1 MAKGFQIK
9 KLDWNLIT
17 VVILLCTV
25 GLVVIYSANAGM
37 DEQVQVNNFQKQI
50 IWMAIGIIIVV
61 IMIMIPLKV
70 FFAFAYIFYT
80 GALLGLIFV
89 LLQDN
94 GGASERWISLGGLR
108 LQPSEFAKIAIVL
121 ALARYL
127 SQCKI
132 QNNKLKDF
140 IIVFIMVAI
149 PVYLI
154 KEQPDL
160 GTSLVFLSLII
171 PLLYWAGIQPFTL
184 FVLISPFLSVITSF
198 QFIFFL
204 CWMLI
209 MTGVLYLS
217 KKRLVVVMGLFL
229 ANIIVGFITPELWN
243 NLEDYQKQRIKILF
257 DPHQDARGTGYQ
269 VIQSMNAI
277 GSGGSTGKGFL
288 KGTQTQ
294 LRFLPEQNTDFIF
307 SVLGE
312 EFGFVGI
319 STVFLLFFL
328 LINRMISAAV
338 NARNQFESLIVMG
351 FASIILF
358 HIFVN
363 TGMTVNLMPVTG
375 LPLPFLSY
383 GGSFLITIMAMIGIV
398 LNIVYKRGTYF

>member
-1 MAKGFQIK
+1 MAKEFQIK
-9 KLDWNLIT
+9 KLDWNLII
-17 VVILLCTV
+17 VVILLCTA
-25 GLVVIYSANAGM
+25 GLIAIYSANTGM
-37 DEQVQVNNFQKQI
+37 DDQVQVNNFHRQI
-50 IWMAIGIIIVV
+50 IWLVMGIIIAGL
-61 IMIMIPLKV
+61 MIMIPLKV
-70 FFAFAYIFYT
+70 FFAFAYVIY
-80 GALLGLIFV
+80 GVALLGLVFV
-89 LLQDN
+89 LFQDT
-94 GGASERWISLGGLR
+94 GGASERWIKIGGLG

-198 QFIFFL
+198 EFIYFL

-209 MTGVLYLS
+209 MVGVLYLS
-217 KKRLVVVMGLFL
+217 QKRLVVITGLFL
-229 ANIIVGFITPELWN
+229 VNIAVGFVTPELWN
-243 NLEDYQKQRIKILF
+243 SIKPYQQQRIKILF

-277 GSGGSTGKGFL
+277 GSGGVKGKGFL

-319 STVFLLFFL
+319 STVLFLFFL
-328 LINRMISAAV
+328 LIKRLISIAV
-338 NARNQFESLIVMG
+338 AARNQFESLIVIG

-358 HIFVN
+358 HVFVN

-398 LNIVYKRGTYF
+398 LNIAYKRGTYF

>member
-1 MAKGFQIK
+1 MAKEFQIK
-9 KLDWNLIT
+9 KLDWYLII
-17 VVILLCTV
+17 VILLISTV
-25 GLVVIYSANAGM
+25 GLIAVYSADAVM
-37 DEQVQVNNFQKQI
+37 DGQNQVNNFHRQLV
-50 IWMAIGIIIVV
+50 WLTIGIIIAV
-61 IMIMIPLKV
+61 IMIMTPLKV
-70 FFAFAYIFYT
+70 FFAFAYVFYG

-89 LLQDN
+89 LLHDN
-94 GGASERWISLGGLR
+94 GEVSERWISLGGIR
-108 LQPSEFAKIAIVL
+108 FQPSEFAKIAVVI

-140 IIVFIMVAI
+140 IIVFTMVII

-160 GTSLVFLSLII
+160 GTSLVLLSLII

-184 FVLISPFLSVITSF
+184 FVLISPFISVLTSF
-198 QFIFFL
+198 KFIYFL
-204 CWMLI
+204 SWMLI
-209 MTGVLYLS
+209 MVGVLYLS
-217 KKRLVVVMGLFL
+217 KKRLVIVLGLFL
-229 ANIIVGFITPELWN
+229 VNISVGFITPELWN
-243 NLEDYQKQRIKILF
+243 NLKTYQQNRIKVLF
-257 DPHQDARGTGYQ
+257 DPYQAPQKEGYQ

-277 GSGGSTGKGFL
+277 GSGGLKGKGFM

-294 LRFLPEQNTDFIF
+294 LSFLPEQSTDFIF

-312 EFGFVGI
+312 EFGFIGV
-319 STVFLLFFL
+319 SAVFLLFFL
-328 LINRMISAAV
+328 MIFRLISIAV
-338 NARNQFESLIVMG
+338 NARNKFESLTVLG

-358 HIFVN
+358 HVFVN

-383 GGSFLITIMAMIGIV
+383 GGSFLITLMAMTGII
-398 LNIVYKRGTYF
+398 LNIAYKRDKYF

>member
-25 GLVVIYSANAGM
+25 GLVTIYSANTGM
-37 DEQVQVNNFQKQI
+37 DEQNQVNNFHRQI
-50 IWMAIGIIIVV
+50 IWLAMGIIITV

-70 FFAFAYIFYT
+70 FFAFAYVIYG

-94 GGASERWISLGGLR
+94 GGASERWIRLGGMG
-108 LQPSEFAKIAIVL
+108 LQPSEFAKIAVVL

-140 IIVFIMVAI
+140 IIIFIMVAI

-171 PLLYWAGIQPFTL
+171 PLLYWAGTQPFTL

-198 QFIFFL
+198 EFIYFL

-209 MTGVLYLS
+209 MVGVLYLS
-217 KKRLVVVMGLFL
+217 QKRLVVVMGLFL
-229 ANIIVGFITPELWN
+229 VNIAVGFITPELWN
-243 NLEDYQKQRIKILF
+243 NIEPYQQQRIKILF

-277 GSGGSTGKGFL
+277 GSGSITGKGFL
-288 KGTQTQ
+288 RGTQTQ

-319 STVFLLFFL
+319 STVLLLFFL
-328 LINRMISAAV
+328 LINRLVSIAV
-338 NARNQFESLIVMG
+338 NARNQFESSIVIG

-358 HIFVN
+358 HVFVN

-383 GGSFLITIMAMIGIV
+383 GGSFLITVMAMIGIV
-398 LNIVYKRGTYF
+398 LNIDYKRGTYF

>member
-94 GGASERWISLGGLR
+94 GGASERWISFGGLR

-184 FVLISPFLSVITSF
+184 FVLISPFLSIITSF

-217 KKRLVVVMGLFL
+217 K
-229 ANIIVGFITPELWN
+229 
-243 NLEDYQKQRIKILF
+243 
-257 DPHQDARGTGYQ
+257 
-269 VIQSMNAI
+269 
-277 GSGGSTGKGFL
+277 
-288 KGTQTQ
+288 
-294 LRFLPEQNTDFIF
+294 
-307 SVLGE
+307 
-312 EFGFVGI
+312 
-319 STVFLLFFL
+319 
-328 LINRMISAAV
+328 
-338 NARNQFESLIVMG
+338 
-351 FASIILF
+351 
-358 HIFVN
+358 
-363 TGMTVNLMPVTG
+363 
-375 LPLPFLSY
+375 
-383 GGSFLITIMAMIGIV
+383 
-398 LNIVYKRGTYF
+398 

>member
-9 KLDWNLIT
+9 KLDWYLIII
-17 VVILLCTV
+17 VIMLCAV
-25 GLVVIYSANAGM
+25 GLVAIYSANAGI
-37 DEQVQVNNFQKQI
+37 DEQDQVDNFHKQI
-50 IWMAIGIIIVV
+50 IWLGLGIIIAV
-61 IMIMIPLKV
+61 IMIMIPTKV
-70 FFAFAYIFYT
+70 LYAFAYMIYSIS
-80 GALLGLIFV
+80 LLGLILV
-89 LLQDN
+89 LLY
-94 GGASERWISLGGLR
+94 GSGETAKRWISLGGIGF
-108 LQPSEFAKIAIVL
+108 QPSEFVKIAIVI

-140 IIVFIMVAI
+140 IVVFAMVAI
-149 PVYLI
+149 PVYFV

-171 PLLYWAGIQPFTL
+171 PLLYFAGIQPFTL
-184 FVLISPFLSVITSF
+184 FVLISPFLSIVTSF

-209 MTGVLYLS
+209 IIGVLYLS
-217 KKRLVVVMGLFL
+217 QKRLVVVIGLFL
-229 ANIIVGFITPELWN
+229 ANIAVGLITPELWA
-243 NLEDYQKQRIKILF
+243 NLKPYQQQRIKILF
-257 DPHQDARGTGYQ
+257 DPQQDAGKTGYQ

-277 GSGGSTGKGFL
+277 GSGGIKGKGFL

-312 EFGFVGI
+312 EFGFIGI
-319 STVFLLFFL
+319 SAVLLLFFL
-328 LINRMISAAV
+328 LINRLISIAV
-338 NARNQFESLIVMG
+338 NARNQFETLVVIG

-358 HIFVN
+358 HVFVN

-383 GGSFLITIMAMIGIV
+383 GGSFLITVMAMIGII
-398 LNIVYKRGTYF
+398 LNIDYKRGTYF